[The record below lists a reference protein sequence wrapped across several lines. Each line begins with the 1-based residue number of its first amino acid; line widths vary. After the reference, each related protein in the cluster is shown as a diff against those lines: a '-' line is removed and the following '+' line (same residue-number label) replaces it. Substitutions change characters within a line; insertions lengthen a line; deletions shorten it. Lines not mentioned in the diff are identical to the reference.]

1 MRARIIANKHSG
13 GIHAHNHQ
21 QHQLEQ
27 VVNKLRQHGWETEL
41 WETNGPGSAGR
52 LAAQAI
58 ADGAEAIISAG
69 GDGTLNEVIQALA
82 GSSVALGI
90 LPMGTINVWAREVGI
105 PLDPLEAANVL
116 MEGVHRRIDL
126 GMANERYFLLMA
138 GVGID
143 AKITSVVEQHSLKR
157 WGVLSYLLT
166 GTFVGLGPLDFR
178 LRLRMDGRRFRT
190 RAHLLI
196 IGNTRLYGGLMT
208 FTYRACCDDGQLDIC
223 IVRRQP
229 FWGRLLVALNAI
241 RKHHPLGPRVSYE
254 RFQSLAIDAS
264 SPVPIQVDG
273 EPIGTL
279 PVIFRVAP
287 QMLTVIVPR
296 SAPDGLFCRE
306 TVDASDTDPEHYSV
320 KR

>member
-13 GIHAHNHQ
+13 SIHAHNHQ
-21 QHQLEQ
+21 HQLEQ
-27 VVNKLRQHGWETEL
+27 VMNKLRQHGWEIEL
-41 WETNGPGSAGR
+41 WETDGPGSGRR

-58 ADGAEAIISAG
+58 DEGVEAVISAG
-69 GDGTLNEVIQALA
+69 GDGTLNEVIQTLA
-82 GSSVALGI
+82 GSNVALGV
-90 LPMGTINVWAREVGI
+90 LPMGTMNVWAREVGI

-116 MEGVHRRIDL
+116 IEGVHRRIDL

-138 GVGID
+138 GIGID

-157 WGVLSYLLT
+157 WGVFSYLLT
-166 GTFVGLGPLDFR
+166 GTLVGLGPLDFR

-190 RAHLLI
+190 RAHLII

-208 FTYRACCDDGQLDIC
+208 FTYRACCDDGQLDVC
-223 IVRRQP
+223 IIRRQP
-229 FWGRLLVALNAI
+229 LWGRALVLLNAI
-241 RKHHPLGPRVSYE
+241 RKRHPLGPRVSYE

-279 PVIFRVAP
+279 PVVFRVAP

-296 SAPDGLFCRE
+296 STPEGLFCRAE
-306 TVDASDTDPEHYSV
+306 SDVFHSAPERHSG
-320 KR
+320 KK